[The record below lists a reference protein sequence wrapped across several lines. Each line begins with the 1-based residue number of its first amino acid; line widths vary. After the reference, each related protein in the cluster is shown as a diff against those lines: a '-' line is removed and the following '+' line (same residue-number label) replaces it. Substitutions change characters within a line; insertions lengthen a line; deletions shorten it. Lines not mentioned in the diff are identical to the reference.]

1 MASQAEYRV
10 GNVVLAKIRG
20 FPAWPGIIV
29 DDQDVPAAV
38 RAEKPANKNANLY
51 TIRFFPTADY
61 HWAAPRDLSHL
72 STEDIE
78 KYLASSKKTNDLQK
92 AYKLAR
98 DPHSWNADQT
108 QAVRDHDA
116 ALADVSHDA
125 PENDQSSDTE
135 TAKPKRK
142 RTSQAATRKKSKAS
156 PPASHAQEEP
166 KEEAREETEEPLDP
180 ATKKVREWRHK
191 LQRAF
196 LSKDGVIK
204 AEDMDAQNSTF
215 QVLEEYQEM
224 TPEQLKVT
232 KIGKVIKRI
241 HQLPDIPKDDQYHF
255 RDRSGVLMN
264 KWGAILSAATSTEPT
279 DGSASQ

>member
-10 GNVVLAKIRG
+10 GDVVLAKIRG

-72 STEDIE
+72 STDDIE
-78 KYLASSKKTNDLQK
+78 KYLASSKKSNDLQK

-98 DPHSWNADQT
+98 DPHTWNAEQT

-116 ALADVSHDA
+116 ALADVSHNAED
-125 PENDQSSDTE
+125 NNQSSDTE
-135 TAKPKRK
+135 SSKPKRK
-142 RTSQAATRKKSKAS
+142 RTSQAATRKKRKES
-156 PPASHAQEEP
+156 PPASQAQEEP
-166 KEEAREETEEPLDP
+166 KEESREETEEPLDP

-215 QVLEEYQEM
+215 QVLEEYKEM